1 MPDDST
7 DDSKSLPVSR
17 ILPGPAHLRTY
28 PAHDLV
34 AWQPQ
39 GVLDDRLLDEIGE
52 WLCDI
57 EKAWSPL
64 RRFVDF
70 SRLTEV
76 AVRTSHVFEFARKRA
91 EQFPEGDAGEVG
103 LVWRRLD
110 RFWHCLHVRRSD
122 EGNVDRCARI
132 SRPREGRRLARCTGG
147 GFETRRCTCASAL
160 GAVSYTNFR
169 RLGYRPSHPRPVV
182 LDHDDLRVDDPGQH

>member
-1 MPDDST
+1 MRDDST
-7 DDSKSLPVSR
+7 DDSKSIPISR

-70 SRLTEV
+70 SQLTEV

-91 EQFPEGDAGEVG
+91 AQFP
-103 LVWRRLD
+103 
-110 RFWHCLHVRRSD
+110 
-122 EGNVDRCARI
+122 
-132 SRPREGRRLARCTGG
+132 GG
-147 GFETRRCTCASAL
+147 VAPVKSAL
-160 GAVSYTNFR
+160 FSEHWIGFGIACMYEGLMKETAMIDVRAFR
-169 RLGYRPSHPRPVV
+169 DREQAAAWLGVPAK
-182 LDHDDLRVDDPGQH
+182 DLKLEDVPAPPH

>member
-1 MPDDST
+1 MRDDST
-7 DDSKSLPVSR
+7 DDSKSIPISR

-34 AWQPQ
+34 TWQPQ

-70 SRLTEV
+70 SRLTTIS
-76 AVRTSHVFEFARKRA
+76 VRTRHVFTFAQKRA
-91 EQFPEGDAGEVG
+91 RESAGNEPVRTALFCEEWVG
-103 LVWRRLD
+103 FGVARLYEA
-110 RFWHCLHVRRSD
+110 LM
-122 EGNVDRCARI
+122 E
-132 SRPREGRRLARCTGG
+132 
-147 GFETRRCTCASAL
+147 ETRIEAHAFRDRVRAAQWL
-160 GAVSYTNFR
+160 GV
-169 RLGYRPSHPRPVV
+169 PVEV
-182 LDHDDLRVDDPGQH
+182 LSLTDEPEPA